1 MCAVEIGVLIDHLE
15 LDPNAELH
23 AARLDLLREPV
34 NPVRQT
40 VGVDRPVTEPRMI
53 RRART
58 EPAVIEHEKL
68 HAALRR
74 HIRDGEQLL
83 LRKVEVGRLPVV
95 DEDGAHLVAPCAACQ
110 PPLIEAVIRAAHA
123 VQPLVRPDEH
133 RLRRLECL
141 ARGERP
147 VKIRAVNARLQ
158 ARHAVVVHLGKHLE
172 VAAVDKA
179 HGEHLALHL
188 RRLGAHESDEGIVLP
203 RGVSAAAANRRNARG
218 ERTPLHVALTC
229 PRPRQLQPLIVRIG
243 QVNRETHHLLQVQ
256 HLHPRIVAAHT
267 ARNRVPLGK
276 DRVEELDAQPRR
288 HILQRDD
295 ERLRLAWRLHV
306 GGGQPR
312 ELRLA
317 VLHAPVLELQIENAA
332 AVLLQHIQRRA
343 TKIRRAIGRQLLTD
357 RVERVVAAV
366 RKDTRRHPAMRTLKE
381 MLKALAVAECRTEV
395 KAPEPAVRQYHEN
408 VADRIIEEMKDSALL
423 MIDDI
428 HVYPPSVV

>member
-1 MCAVEIGVLIDHLE
+1 
-15 LDPNAELH
+15 
-23 AARLDLLREPV
+23 
-34 NPVRQT
+34 
-40 VGVDRPVTEPRMI
+40 MI

-58 EPAVIEHEKL
+58 EPAVIEHEEL

-74 HIRDGEQLL
+74 HIRNREQLL

-95 DEDGAHLVAPCAACQ
+95 DEDGAHLVAPCTACQ
-110 PPLIEAVIRAAHA
+110 PPLVEAVIRAAHA

-141 ARGERP
+141 ARGEYP

-158 ARHAVVVHLGKHLE
+158 TRHAVVVHLGKHLE
-172 VAAVDKA
+172 VAAVDEA

-218 ERTPLHVALTC
+218 ERTSLHVTLTC
-229 PRPRQLQPLIVRIG
+229 PRPRQLQPLVVRIG

-267 ARNRVPLGK
+267 ARNRVPLSK
-276 DRVEELDAQPRR
+276 DRVEELHAQPRR

-295 ERLRLAWRLHV
+295 ERLRLAWRLHI

-332 AVLLQHIQRRA
+332 AVLLQHIQRRTA
-343 TKIRRAIGRQLLTD
+343 KI
-357 RVERVVAAV
+357 
-366 RKDTRRHPAMRTLKE
+366 
-381 MLKALAVAECRTEV
+381 
-395 KAPEPAVRQYHEN
+395 
-408 VADRIIEEMKDSALL
+408 
-423 MIDDI
+423 
-428 HVYPPSVV
+428 

>member
-15 LDPNAELH
+15 LDPNTELH

-34 NPVRQT
+34 NPIRQT

-58 EPAVIEHEKL
+58 EPAVIEHEEL
-68 HAALRR
+68 HAALCR

-110 PPLIEAVIRAAHA
+110 PPLVEAVIRAAHA

-133 RLRRLECL
+133 RLRRLERL

-147 VKIRAVNARLQ
+147 VKIRAVDARLQ
-158 ARHAVVVHLGKHLE
+158 ACHTVVVHLGEHLE

-188 RRLGAHESDEGIVLP
+188 RRLGAHESDEGIVLS
-203 RGVSAAAANRRNARG
+203 RGVSAADRRDARG
-218 ERTPLHVALTC
+218 ERTSLHVTLTC
-229 PRPRQLQPLIVRIG
+229 PRPRQLQPLVVRIG

-267 ARNRVPLGK
+267 ARDRISLGK
-276 DRVEELDAQPRR
+276 DRVEELHAQPRR

-317 VLHAPVLELQIENAA
+317 VLHAPVLKLQIENAA

-381 MLKALAVAECRTEV
+381 MLEALAVAECRTEV